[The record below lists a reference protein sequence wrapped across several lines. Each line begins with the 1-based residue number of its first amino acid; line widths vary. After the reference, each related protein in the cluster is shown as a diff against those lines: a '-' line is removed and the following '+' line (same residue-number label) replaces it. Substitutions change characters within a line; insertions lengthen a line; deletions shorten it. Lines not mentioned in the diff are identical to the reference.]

1 MANFAISYYVTD
13 LGTHVEV
20 QAELERVVE
29 SLVSPGT
36 AIYLLGINEVSR
48 DRDESV
54 GFLLCDEVLWV
65 QGASHDHVVP
75 NLTITEV

>member
-1 MANFAISYYVTD
+1 MANFALSNYVTD

-20 QAELERVVE
+20 QAELERVLE
-29 SLVSPGT
+29 SLPTGNT
-36 AIYLLGINEVSR
+36 LYLLGINEVSR

-54 GFLLCDEVLWV
+54 GFLLCDEVLWA
-65 QGASHDHVVP
+65 QNASHAHVVP